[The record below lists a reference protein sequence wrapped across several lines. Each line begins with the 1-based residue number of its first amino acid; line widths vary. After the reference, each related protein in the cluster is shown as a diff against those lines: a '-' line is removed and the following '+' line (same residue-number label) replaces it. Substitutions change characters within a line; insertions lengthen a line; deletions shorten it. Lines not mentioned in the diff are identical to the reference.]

1 MWYYINAYNYVV
13 LVYNIVFLLYN
24 FYVVNMKK
32 FLKVNK
38 YYLLTI
44 ILMLLTFIQVKRY
57 FSYELL
63 TFDMFIHDYILDNL
77 VNNGLTIFFKII
89 TNMGSVYFYIT
100 TLIILFVVYKNKKN
114 IIKLSCSLSTVY
126 LINLIIKFIIN
137 RERPLTSL
145 INVPWDPSFPSG
157 HTACSIVFYGI
168 LIYLLNNSDIKGL
181 KKVLFTIFLVII
193 IILIGVSRLYL
204 GVHYLSDVCAG
215 YLVGLI
221 VLFMFINYFK
231 KENI

>member
-38 YYLLTI
+38 YYLITI
-44 ILMLLTFIQVKRY
+44 ILMLLTFIQIKRY

-89 TNMGSVYFYIT
+89 TNMGSVYFYI
-100 TLIILFVVYKNKKN
+100 I
-114 IIKLSCSLSTVY
+114 SQ
-126 LINLIIKFIIN
+126 
-137 RERPLTSL
+137 
-145 INVPWDPSFPSG
+145 
-157 HTACSIVFYGI
+157 
-168 LIYLLNNSDIKGL
+168 
-181 KKVLFTIFLVII
+181 
-193 IILIGVSRLYL
+193 
-204 GVHYLSDVCAG
+204 HYC
-215 YLVGLI
+215 
-221 VLFMFINYFK
+221 FHYFF
-231 KENI
+231 